1 MASDSYSFSPAWELA
16 RLVRSK
22 EVSPVELVDHFLER
36 IDRVNGRLNAFI
48 TVAADESRAA
58 ARKAEEAVSRG
69 DELPPLH
76 GVPLAVK
83 DTLFTKGIR
92 TTAASLVYKDFVPD
106 YDSAPVGKLVQAGA
120 IVIGKTNTPEFA
132 MGAGLSYNRII
143 GDDSHNPWNLE
154 RTAGASSGGSAVA
167 VAAGLAPMAIGS
179 DAGGSIRIPAAWCGI
194 YGLKQTTGLVSGY
207 GGFRSNESLPL
218 FTAIGPLT
226 RTVRDAALM
235 LQAMAGHDQ
244 RDPFTLRGEP
254 ADFVA
259 ALDRPPDSLRIA
271 WSPDLG
277 RAEVDPEIRTLAEQA
292 ARRFEDF
299 GCRVEEATPPIDDMI
314 AVWGPIGQ
322 ADLYAGHG
330 EDLERHPDQFT
341 SVLRAMIESGRD
353 TTGPGYAKAV
363 WGMNRI
369 RAQMEDFFEGYDLLL
384 TPAVGTS
391 PFNIGEVLQEY
402 EKPGRYLDA
411 LVTFCPLANLT
422 GGPSA
427 SVPCGFTSDGLP
439 VGLLMTGR
447 FGEDTTVLRAS
458 AVFEEAVPW
467 TQQRPPIE

>member
-1 MASDSYSFSPAWELA
+1 MAIDSISFTSACELA
-16 RLVRSK
+16 RLIRNR
-22 EVSPVELVDHFLER
+22 ELSPVEVVDRFLDR
-36 IDRVNGRLNAFI
+36 IDRLNPMLNAFV
-48 TVAADESRAA
+48 TVAGDHARAA
-58 ARKAEEAVSRG
+58 ARRAEAARR
-69 DELPPLH
+69 DALPPLH

-92 TTAASLVYKDFVPD
+92 TTAASLVYRDFVPD
-106 YDSAPVGKLVQAGA
+106 YDSAPVEKLVEAGA

-143 GDDSHNPWNLE
+143 GDDSHNPWSLE
-154 RTAGASSGGSAVA
+154 RTAGASSGGSAAA

-194 YGLKQTTGLVSGY
+194 YGFKQTTGLVSGY

-226 RTVRDAALM
+226 RTVRDAAVM
-235 LQAMAGHDQ
+235 LKAMAGHDD

-254 ADFVA
+254 PDFAA
-259 ALDRPPDSLRIA
+259 ALDSRPGPLRVA

-277 RAEVDPEIRTLAEQA
+277 RADVDPEIRTLAESA
-292 ARRFEDF
+292 ARKLQDL
-299 GCRVEEATPPIDDMI
+299 GCRVDEATPDIDDML

-353 TTGPGYAKAV
+353 VSGAEYAKAL
-363 WGMNRI
+363 WGMYRI
-369 RAQMEDFFEGYDLLL
+369 RAQMEGFFEKYDLLA
-384 TPAVGTS
+384 TPTLGAI
-391 PFNIGEVLQEY
+391 PFDIEEVLREY
-402 EKPGRYLDA
+402 EKPGRHLEA

-427 SVPCGFTSDGLP
+427 SVPCGFTSHGLP
-439 VGLLMTGR
+439 AGLLITGR
-447 FGEDTTVLRAS
+447 FGEDAAVLQAS
-458 AVFEEAVPW
+458 AAIEEAMPW
-467 TQQRPPIE
+467 AHHTPPLE